1 MIILR
6 SSQTTGHELLYIILY
21 NKTIFKEDI
30 RMQKLLVLLNGL
42 ITKYKISEADV
53 KTLQAAMSEIEGSL
67 SDEFDYEETKDKE
80 DKDTDVDKDSM
91 K

>member
-1 MIILR
+1 
-6 SSQTTGHELLYIILY
+6 
-21 NKTIFKEDI
+21 
-30 RMQKLLVLLNGL
+30 MQKLLELLNGL

-67 SDEFDYEETKDKE
+67 SDEFDYKE
-80 DKDTDVDKDSM
+80 NKDTDVDKEEPE

>member
-1 MIILR
+1 
-6 SSQTTGHELLYIILY
+6 
-21 NKTIFKEDI
+21 
-30 RMQKLLVLLNGL
+30 MQKLLVLLNGL
-42 ITKYKISEADV
+42 ITKYKISEEDV
-53 KTLQAAMSEIEGSL
+53 KTLQAAMSEVEGSL

>member
-1 MIILR
+1 MENT
-6 SSQTTGHELLYIILY
+6 STQNNFLYIFY
-21 NKTIFKEDI
+21 TTIFKEDI

-42 ITKYKISEADV
+42 ITKYKISEEDV

>member
-6 SSQTTGHELLYIILY
+6 SSQTTGHELLYIILT
-21 NKTIFKEDI
+21 TIFKEDI
-30 RMQKLLVLLNGL
+30 RMQKLLELLNGL

-67 SDEFDYEETKDKE
+67 SDEFNYEETKDKE
-80 DKDTDVDKDSM
+80 DKDTSEDSM

>member
-21 NKTIFKEDI
+21 NNLKKEDI
-30 RMQKLLVLLNGL
+30 RTQKLLELLNEL
-42 ITKYKISEADV
+42 ITKYKISEEDV